1 MKRVFLA
8 VLLSVLAFTGC
19 RREEAGGGVG
29 GGGGGFGGGL
39 GGSPIVT
46 ATAVNSGADLRLS
59 WKHVEGAEGYRVYC
73 DGNKIW
79 EGTGITYTITGT
91 TNVCKTVEVSAFAG
105 NDERKYTLDLA
116 PMYGIIIGLVSHDNP
131 SGSSWVKLD
140 FTNGSISVVRHSSVD
155 PYAPNTGWFLFYNNY
170 GTPEFRDAS
179 ATSVGT
185 ARMEFA
191 FTAPNSSG
199 NLAPDA
205 GSYST
210 VRETYANAYHFFWAD
225 NTSMGYGSMDS
236 NDYFGVISV
245 TSLTGYGPFTADLVI
260 YIQTKVPG
268 LRWVKF

>member
-79 EGTGITYTITGT
+79 EGTDTTYTIEGAS
-91 TNVCKTVEVSAFAG
+91 NVCKEVVVSAYAG
-105 NDERKYTLDLA
+105 DDENKSTLDLT
-116 PMYGIIIGLVSHDNP
+116 PKSGNITGLVSHDGT
-131 SGSSWVKLD
+131 GSSWVKLD
-140 FTNGSISVVRHSSVD
+140 FTNGSVSAVVQDSVKKDD
-155 PYAPNTGWFLFYNNY
+155 PNIGWFIFYNNI
-170 GTPEFRDAS
+170 GTLQFRDAS
-179 ATSVGT
+179 ATSIGT
-185 ARMEFA
+185 AKMEVA

-199 NLAPDA
+199 YLAPDA
-205 GSYST
+205 GSYSM